1 MPYWFHLVCKPIIT
15 LFGLNQFI
23 QVQSFSL
30 NHLVSKR
37 TFILNVNLSG
47 NTLILFNDVIE
58 TFITKFTFNFYTIL
72 SLWQNQF
79 WIKTLDAND
88 KHEVIL
94 LLKSRTTFVNVPS
107 VNPFE
112 TKVKI
117 DPGKRTTK
125 IFKKWKFQNVL
136 IAHFR
141 NVYQFKLRITWWKLE
156 KVLGDKLY

>member
-1 MPYWFHLVCKPIIT
+1 MMSFRL
-15 LFGLNQFI
+15 LLLNLRLTFI
-23 QVQSFSL
+23 QFCL
-30 NHLVSKR
+30 
-37 TFILNVNLSG
+37 
-47 NTLILFNDVIE
+47 
-58 TFITKFTFNFYTIL
+58 
-72 SLWQNQF
+72 F

-141 NVYQFKLRITWWKLE
+141 NVDQFKLRITWWKFILQISRGQLQWDIIILHWLQNARHVTHE
-156 KVLGDKLY
+156 VWYNLYT